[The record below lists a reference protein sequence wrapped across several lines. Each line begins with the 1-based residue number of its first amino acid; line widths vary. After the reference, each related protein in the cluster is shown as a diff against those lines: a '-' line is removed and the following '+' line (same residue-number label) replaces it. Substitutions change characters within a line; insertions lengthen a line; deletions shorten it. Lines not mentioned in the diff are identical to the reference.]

1 MQHLYINSL
10 SNARREN
17 EVTQWRESLKENIR
31 CKKAIEKALSDG
43 FDGMHLCGGIVERL
57 VDDYGTDRLTWVLAN
72 TVKEHSDD
80 GRFRPE
86 NKGWANEIC
95 VPKDC
100 HNYEFAVNSHPEIVN
115 GLITDYRRYLVN
127 VLHQYGV
134 SDCLPESNHGN
145 YEHQLL
151 IINPFFL
158 REDYK
163 YGDYQLFYATSGNGC
178 DETHSGRKVYGRFL
192 KDDEETYFYRN
203 EFLGIADEN
212 KLPEWAM
219 EKLEDIRAG
228 EDKGMVQ
235 S

>member
-134 SDCLPESNHGN
+134 SDCLPESTLIYLANALGVTPD
-145 YEHQLL
+145 ELL
-151 IINPFFL
+151 C
-158 REDYK
+158 DYVEAET
-163 YGDYQLFYATSGNGC
+163 ATVPN
-178 DETHSGRKVYGRFL
+178 
-192 KDDEETYFYRN
+192 N
-203 EFLGIADEN
+203 IA
-212 KLPEWAM
+212 KKM
-219 EKLEDIRAG
+219 EKLNPKQRRHVE
-228 EDKGMVQ
+228 EMVDCMIAYMLEGK
-235 S
+235 